1 MSALHRAQGF
11 AGARR
16 RTRLHPIGATLLAAC
31 LATSAWATEP
41 SLAYTVQHGD
51 KLIVLAKEMLV
62 HPGAWAEVARFNAL
76 PDPDVIYP
84 GQSVNIP
91 LRLLISTPVTGKV
104 ISVQGQVQQGNAST
118 AVGEPVGEGSRIP
131 T

>member
-16 RTRLHPIGATLLAAC
+16 RTRLHPIGATLLA
-31 LATSAWATEP
+31 TSVWATEP
-41 SLAYTVQHGD
+41 SLAYTVQPGD
-51 KLIVLAKEMLV
+51 RLIVLAKEMLV
-62 HPGAWAEVARFNAL
+62 HPGVRAEVARFSAL

-84 GQSVNIP
+84 SPSVNIP

-104 ISVQGQVQQGNAST
+104 ISVQGQVQQGNAPT